1 MERELINNVIDKVRA
16 DAVNQD
22 FTAIEDMLEL
32 LITIDTRT
40 QGRIC
45 AILNGYIDKD

>member
-1 MERELINNVIDKVRA
+1 MERELINNVIDGIRA
-16 DAVNQD
+16 DAINQD
-22 FTAIEDMLEL
+22 FTAIEVMLEL